1 LVRENKNGGKILMAT
16 NETREPTL
24 AEIMEEIKKS
34 KNETIKKIEGSR
46 IAMWLT
52 PAAFG
57 GSIALFGLA
66 RLVGVPLSTWR
77 VWWPD
82 AVIVVVGLGF
92 MFWAQRMATRAQRQ
106 FRGKWN
112 EPPPRF

>member
-1 LVRENKNGGKILMAT
+1 MAG

-24 AEIMEEIKKS
+24 GEIMEEIKKS
-34 KNETIKKIEGSR
+34 KDETMKRIEGSR

-57 GSIALFGLA
+57 GSIALFGLT
-66 RLVGVPLSTWR
+66 RLIRVPISDWGGL
-77 VWWPD
+77 WPEG
-82 AVIVVVGLGF
+82 VIVVVGLGF
-92 MFWAQRMATRAQRQ
+92 MFWAQRMATRAQDR
-106 FRGKWN
+106 FRGRWN

>member
-1 LVRENKNGGKILMAT
+1 MAG

-24 AEIMEEIKKS
+24 GEIMEEIKESKDEAIKS
-34 KNETIKKIEGSR
+34 GEGSR

-66 RLVGVPLSTWR
+66 RLAGVSLSDWG

-82 AVIVVVGLGF
+82 ALIAIAGLVF
-92 MFWAQRMATRAQRQ
+92 MFWSRHMATRAQER
-106 FRGKWN
+106 FRGRWN